1 MLLAIDTSTKSI
13 GLALHS
19 GMELLAE
26 HHWVTRGFHTVELAP
41 EIALMLRRANRTVAD
56 LTAVAVAKG
65 PGSYTGLRI
74 GMALAKG
81 LALAH
86 NLTLLGISTLDI
98 IAKGQPASDAQLF
111 ALIQA
116 GRGRISGGKYKWG
129 SHGWEAVGEPANLLW
144 EDVFNQIDQFDQRII
159 ICGEIGES
167 EQAALQEL
175 NHVEIPIPAQ
185 RVRRPGILAELGW
198 ERLRLADIDDPAT
211 LAPIYL
217 QTRGI
222 GEA

>member
-19 GMELLAE
+19 GMELIAE

-41 EIALMLRRANRTVAD
+41 EIALMLRRANRSVAD

-86 NLTLLGISTLDI
+86 NLTLLGISTLEI
-98 IAKGQPASDAQLF
+98 IARGQPASDARLF

-116 GRGRISGGKYKWG
+116 GRGRISGVWYKWG
-129 SHGWEAVGEPANLLW
+129 SHGWEADGEPANLLW
-144 EDVFNQIDQFDQRII
+144 EDVLDQIDQKTI

-198 ERLRLADIDDPAT
+198 ERLRLGDIDDPAT

>member
-19 GMELLAE
+19 GMELIAE

-41 EIALMLRRANRTVAD
+41 EIALMLRRANRSVAD

-86 NLTLLGISTLDI
+86 NLTLLGISTLEI
-98 IAKGQPASDAQLF
+98 IARGQPASDARLF
-111 ALIQA
+111 ALIRA
-116 GRGRISGGKYKWG
+116 GRGRISGVWYKWG
-129 SHGWEAVGEPANLLW
+129 SHGWEADGEPANLLW
-144 EDVFNQIDQFDQRII
+144 EDVLDQIDQKAI

-198 ERLRLADIDDPAT
+198 ERLRLGDIDDPAT

>member
-1 MLLAIDTSTKSI
+1 MVLLAIDTSTKSI

-19 GMELLAE
+19 GMELIAE

-56 LTAVAVAKG
+56 LTAIAVAKG

-98 IAKGQPASDAQLF
+98 IARGQPASDAQLF

-116 GRGRISGGKYKWG
+116 GRGRISGVWYKWG
-129 SHGWEAVGEPANLLW
+129 SHGWEVDGEPANLLW
-144 EDVFNQIDQFDQRII
+144 EDVLDQIEQSAI

-167 EQAALQEL
+167 EQVALQEL

-198 ERLRLADIDDPAT
+198 ERLRLGDIDDPAT

>member
-1 MLLAIDTSTKSI
+1 VLLAIDTSTKSI

-19 GMELLAE
+19 GMELIAE

-41 EIALMLRRANRTVAD
+41 EIALMLRRANRSVAD

-86 NLTLLGISTLDI
+86 NLTLLGISTLEI
-98 IAKGQPASDAQLF
+98 IARGQPASDARLF

-116 GRGRISGGKYKWG
+116 GRGRISGVWYKWG
-129 SHGWEAVGEPANLLW
+129 SHGWEADGEPANLLW
-144 EDVFNQIDQFDQRII
+144 EDVLDQIDQKTI

-198 ERLRLADIDDPAT
+198 ERLRLGDIDDPAT

>member
-19 GMELLAE
+19 GMELIAE

-41 EIALMLRRANRTVAD
+41 EIALMLRRANRSVAD

-86 NLTLLGISTLDI
+86 NLTLLGISTLEI
-98 IAKGQPASDAQLF
+98 IARGQPASDARLF

-116 GRGRISGGKYKWG
+116 GRGRISGVWYKWG
-129 SHGWEAVGEPANLLW
+129 SHGWEADGEPANLLW
-144 EDVFNQIDQFDQRII
+144 EDVLDQIDQKTI

-167 EQAALQEL
+167 EQVALQEL

-198 ERLRLADIDDPAT
+198 ERLRLGDIDDPAT